1 MCHRSELLFRIN
13 IALLYKWT
21 HENAM
26 TGSAVSTA
34 TATQSTVK
42 EIGKIAG
49 IAVAFVLL
57 VLVITTDSWLEPV
70 LC

>member
-1 MCHRSELLFRIN
+1 
-13 IALLYKWT
+13 
-21 HENAM
+21 M